1 MTQKLPYRDEAS
13 TAERDSH
20 ERVTISNVPVSH
32 EAVKKASEPIGVPAA
47 WLDILLVATTEL
59 PVQEGEEA
67 VAQAIVQAVA
77 QIAPDAGV
85 GVCLVAPPDSRSRV
99 SELTLGTG
107 QQRVFR
113 YTPLGQ
119 ELRTSGV
126 DPTRLFPGFAH
137 EKVIEV
143 EPSGTTIHLATDDDG
158 LVADASP
165 MAHVLARASFALGR
179 GLAFARAHG
188 KAKSDAADLRK
199 LNSHMVQ
206 AEKLA
211 SFGQIAAGVVHELNN
226 PLTSI
231 VAYTDYLLKKGTSDP
246 ADTERLRRIGESAN
260 RMLRFTRDL
269 VTYARPSRDVP
280 VPVSLHAVLDQ
291 ALGFCEHVLAESS
304 VKVERR
310 YAVAELRVRGMP
322 EQLAQV
328 FVNLVT
334 NACHAMPSSGGVL
347 VVATRADG
355 PRIVVEVEDNGHGIA
370 QEHLPNIFVPFFTT
384 KEDGRGT
391 GLGLSIVKS
400 IVETHDGEIRAEN
413 GAPTGT
419 RFLVTL
425 PASE

>member
-13 TAERDSH
+13 GGERDSH

-59 PVQEGEEA
+59 PVQDGEEA

-77 QIAPDAGV
+77 LIAPEAGV

-99 SELTLGTG
+99 SELQLGAG

-143 EPSGTTIHLATDDDG
+143 EPSGTTLHLATDDDG

-165 MAHVLARASFALGR
+165 MAHVLARATFALGR
-179 GLAFARAHG
+179 GIAFARAHT
-188 KAKSDAADLRK
+188 KAKGDATDLRK

-231 VAYTDYLLKKGTSDP
+231 VAYTDYLLKKGAADP

-280 VPVSLHAVLDQ
+280 VPVSLHAVIDQ

-304 VKVERR
+304 VKVDRR
-310 YAVAELRVRGMP
+310 YAGGELRVRGMP

-334 NACHAMPSSGGVL
+334 NACHAMPPSGGVL
-347 VVATRADG
+347 VVSTRADG
-355 PRIVVEVEDNGHGIA
+355 QRIVVEVEDNGHGIA

-400 IVETHDGEIRAEN
+400 IVETHDGEIWAESG
-413 GAPTGT
+413 GAAGT
-419 RFLVTL
+419 RFLVAL

>member
-1 MTQKLPYRDEAS
+1 MTRELEMQEEVAPGV
-13 TAERDSH
+13 ERDSH
-20 ERVTISNVPVSH
+20 ERVTISNVPISR
-32 EAVKKASEPIGVPAA
+32 EAVKRASEPITVPAA
-47 WLDILLVATTEL
+47 WLDTLLVATSEL

-67 VAQAIVQAVA
+67 VAEAIVQALA
-77 QIAPDAGV
+77 QIAPEAGV
-85 GVCLVAPPDSRSRV
+85 GVCLVAPPDSRARAA
-99 SELTLGTG
+99 GMMG

-113 YTPLGQ
+113 YVPVG
-119 ELRTSGV
+119 EEHRTSGV

-137 EKVIEV
+137 ERVIEV
-143 EPSGTTIHLATDDDG
+143 EPSGTTVHFASDDEG
-158 LVADASP
+158 AGAASSP
-165 MAHVLARASFALGR
+165 MGHLLSRATLGLAR
-179 GLAFARAHG
+179 GLHFARAHA
-188 KAKSDAADLRK
+188 KAKTDATDLRA
-199 LNSHMVQ
+199 LHGHMVQ

-231 VAYTDYLLKKGTSDP
+231 VAYTDYLLKKGASDP

-280 VPVSLHAVLDQ
+280 VPVMLHSVIDQ
-291 ALGFCEHVLAESS
+291 ALGFCEHVLAESR
-304 VKVERR
+304 VVVDRR
-310 YAVAELRVRGMP
+310 YADGDFRVQGMP

-334 NACHAMPSSGGVL
+334 NACHAMAAEGGHL
-347 VVATRADG
+347 VVSTSADSAG
-355 PRIVVEVEDNGHGIA
+355 HVVVVVEDDGHGIA

-400 IVETHDGEIRAEN
+400 IVDTHDGEIWAEN
-413 GAPTGT
+413 GASCGT
-419 RFLVTL
+419 RFVILL
-425 PASE
+425 PSAKR